1 LLICLIRTFNFV
13 LSTDL
18 DQRDYTGISTLLA
31 FNPGVSERAMNVA
44 ILEDEVVE
52 EDEEFFVVL
61 SVIGGVRGVEV
72 REGENRTNVTITD
85 NDGGCT

>member
-1 LLICLIRTFNFV
+1 MLMLVSVHMTSVLFSVRFNNFA
-13 LSTDL
+13 LT
-18 DQRDYTGISTLLA
+18 LA

-61 SVIGGVRGVEV
+61 SVVGRVRGVEV
-72 REGENRTNVTITD
+72 RERENRTNVTITD